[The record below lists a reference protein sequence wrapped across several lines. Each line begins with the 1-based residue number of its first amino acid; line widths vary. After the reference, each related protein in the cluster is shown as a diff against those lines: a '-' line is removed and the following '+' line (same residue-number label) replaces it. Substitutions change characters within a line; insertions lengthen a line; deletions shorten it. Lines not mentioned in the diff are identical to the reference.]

1 MSKCKNCGELILW
14 ARRNTGHG
22 FLPPLNFPVGLEV
35 EVKWDSEVNDF
46 VGIPNMAS
54 FTTTFHECN
63 TTAIVLDP
71 SIYDSSTPV
80 EDNSVSVP
88 PAAIAVECPTCGAE
102 PGEWCH
108 TVKDVNRQATELHRT
123 RR

>member
-1 MSKCKNCGELILW
+1 MSKCKNCGETILW

-22 FLPPLNFPVGLEV
+22 FMPPLNFPVELEV

-63 TTAIVLDP
+63 TRAIALDP
-71 SIYDSSTPV
+71 SIYAAESSV
-80 EDNSVSVP
+80 ANSISVP
-88 PAAIAVECPTCGAE
+88 PVAIAVECPTCGAE
-102 PGEWCH
+102 PGERCH
-108 TVKDVNRQATELHRT
+108 TIKDVNRMASELHRT